1 MPIPKLNEEGLLPVG
16 IHHCTF
22 SELEAAFGR
31 NQWVQDPQTESR
43 REVLCPQRSSLCA
56 RLLAYLEEL
65 RRAGIDAEVLV
76 DGSFVTAK
84 PDPNDIDLIVVLP
97 ADHDFS
103 RGLSPQEYNLLSKR
117 RLRASGYPFDVLVAA
132 QGGTAYETALHLFQQ
147 VRGRADLTKGLVRV
161 RP

>member
-1 MPIPKLNEEGLLPVG
+1 MPIPNLNEEGLLPVG
-16 IHHCTF
+16 IHDCTF
-22 SELEAAFGR
+22 PELEAAFGP
-31 NQWVQDPQTESR
+31 NQWVQDPQSESR
-43 REVLCPQRSSLCA
+43 HQVLCPQRSSLCA
-56 RLLAYLEEL
+56 RLQAYEL

-103 RGLSPQEYNLLSKR
+103 HSLSPREYNLLSKR
-117 RLRASGYPFDVLVAA
+117 RLRASGYPFDVLVVA

-147 VRGRADLTKGLVRV
+147 VRGRADLTKGLLRV